1 MGCVWEEILTDLL
14 TTFFAWRVLS
24 ARSEKLLDL
33 DLVPSVAKLPA
44 VKPPGHVVVMP
55 SRTKLLNLAAGDTVE
70 TVKLTLRL
78 PKSDLE
84 FAKQYAQAHRITVTE
99 LIDRYLRSLR
109 AGLGPFIRRSRRSR
123 G

>member
-1 MGCVWEEILTDLL
+1 M
-14 TTFFAWRVLS
+14 
-24 ARSEKLLDL
+24 
-33 DLVPSVAKLPA
+33 
-44 VKPPGHVVVMP
+44 
-55 SRTKLLNLAAGDTVE
+55 E
-70 TVKLTLRL
+70 TVKLTVRL

-109 AGLGPFIRRSRRSR
+109 GGAGVIHPEVEKIAGLIPPDLDARAEYREHVLEKYKR

>member
-1 MGCVWEEILTDLL
+1 M
-14 TTFFAWRVLS
+14 
-24 ARSEKLLDL
+24 
-33 DLVPSVAKLPA
+33 
-44 VKPPGHVVVMP
+44 
-55 SRTKLLNLAAGDTVE
+55 E
-70 TVKLTLRL
+70 TIKLTVRL

-109 AGLGPFIRRSRRSR
+109 GGSGPIHPEVEKISGLIPPEVDARAEYHAHLRRKH